1 MTTDEALVSPDLYL
15 SITAEHYM
23 REHLFDSP
31 ALIAHV
37 CSHFHPEVRAEHVER
52 WRTQY
57 SSVARSGDRTGM
69 TVHRSEREA
78 VSRVLDDATS
88 RGLDHRETIR
98 LVCRKTLR
106 VLPSVGAAEQLATRM
121 TAGNVKVAWS
131 AEEDAQLLNGR
142 DVRGESVDMSRR
154 TRLRKLLGYRQSIAV
169 QADALP
175 VEGAADATDSVD
187 TTALATA
194 TFDLPSEPPLLTM
207 NVAEGVTVAVNQSA
221 TAVTVTAGHESILLS
236 DAEAKKLADAL
247 NMLGRLTEGAK

>member
-1 MTTDEALVSPDLYL
+1 MTTDDLFVSPSLYL

-37 CSHFHPEVRAEHVER
+37 CSHFHPDVSSEDVEQWRAH
-52 WRTQY
+52 Y
-57 SSVARSGDRTGM
+57 LSVARPGDRTGM

-78 VSRVLDDATS
+78 VSAVLDDATS
-88 RGLDHRETIR
+88 SGLSNRETIG
-98 LVCRKTLR
+98 LVSRKTFR
-106 VLPSVGAAEQLATRM
+106 VLPSVGAAEALATRV
-121 TAGNVKVAWS
+121 TVGNVKVAWS

-142 DVRGESVDMSRR
+142 EVRGESVDMSRR

-169 QADALP
+169 PAGALP
-175 VEGAADATDSVD
+175 APADTHTEDAT
-187 TTALATA
+187 AHAPA
-194 TFDLPSEPPLLTM
+194 APEPPAAPPMLTM